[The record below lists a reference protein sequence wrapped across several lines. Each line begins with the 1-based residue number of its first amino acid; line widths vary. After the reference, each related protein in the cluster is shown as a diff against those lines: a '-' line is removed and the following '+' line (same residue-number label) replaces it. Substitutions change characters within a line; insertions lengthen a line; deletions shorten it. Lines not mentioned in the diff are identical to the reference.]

1 MCQDLLQ
8 LSWNFLFVADAC
20 FEFEL
25 RHVDY
30 LLSIFYLKIYF
41 IQHLC
46 ASLHRLRAPGT
57 RSSQMF
63 FIPVPGN
70 HRPWVQ
76 QWKKQSRPWEATPPP
91 PVFDI
96 STRNH
101 FAPLCETERD
111 TVIVG
116 DSIVWHVR
124 AMLTEGKVLSF
135 QLQPLRF
142 TRGWTT
148 PSCGRRRHWSGT
160 LGAWSRWYAAH
171 RSRRGSS
178 WQDLFPRIDEDTK
191 GSVDYLL

>member
-1 MCQDLLQ
+1 M
-8 LSWNFLFVADAC
+8 
-20 FEFEL
+20 
-25 RHVDY
+25 
-30 LLSIFYLKIYF
+30 SIIYYLKIYF

-124 AMLTEGKVLSF
+124 AMLTEGKVHTHCF
-135 QLQPLRF
+135 P
-142 TRGWTT
+142 
-148 PSCGRRRHWSGT
+148 
-160 LGAWSRWYAAH
+160 GARVLDVSA
-171 RSRRGSS
+171 
-178 WQDLFPRIDEDTK
+178 QKPRILKDDAHINVKLIYSAFSCSRCDSRGGERHQAAADGDTEV
-191 GSVDYLL
+191 GL